1 VKIYHN
7 TKINEK
13 ICPVPTK
20 YYQISENKKYV
31 DIFRQI
37 LYTVNGKNNNM
48 KLNMII
54 REDDKMSRTAIAT
67 DSNSGIT
74 QSRAKKLGVF
84 VLPMSFQ
91 VNDKNY
97 YEEIDLSQKDFYKL
111 ISESKTTVSTTQ
123 PSPAELTDFWRKI
136 LKDYDELVYIPMSSG
151 LSSSCTTA
159 SFIAKDFGGRVHV
172 VNNQRISVTQ
182 YQSVVDALEMAK
194 QGISGKKIKSVLEKE
209 KLESSIYI
217 TVNDLKYLK
226 KGGRITTAAALI
238 ASVMNLK
245 PVLQIQG
252 EKLDAFSKCRGMKA
266 AKQIML
272 DAMHKDFEGR
282 FKEYVE
288 KGEMSLMYSYSDM
301 PNGEVERWR
310 KEIEA
315 SFPGF
320 RLRGEPLS
328 LSIGCHIGPGSLA
341 IACSHITKL

>member
-1 VKIYHN
+1 M
-7 TKINEK
+7 
-13 ICPVPTK
+13 K

-123 PSPAELTDFWRKI
+123 PSPTELTDFWRKI

-182 YQSVVDALEMAK
+182 YQSVVDALEIPCVAND
-194 QGISGKKIKSVLEKE
+194 KIEFIIFILDT
-209 KLESSIYI
+209 I

-301 PNGEVERWR
+301 PNNEVERWR

-315 SFPGF
+315 SFSGF
-320 RLRGEPLS
+320 RLIRFRSDHPGGGLRS
-328 LSIGCHIGPGSLA
+328 LHGHGSPSA
-341 IACSHITKL
+341 GRYP